1 MSGIIRVHK
10 IVQKTEAEGPGL
22 RIAIWVQGCSI
33 HCHNCYEKD
42 TWDVNGGYAM
52 SIDEIVALANE
63 VEGITVLGGE
73 PSEQAESVAE
83 LLEQFKL
90 RNKNCIVFSGHT
102 LEELKHIGS
111 DAIDSMLKFTD
122 VLIDGRYDEL
132 KKELIR
138 PMIGSTNQRFISLS
152 DEGKELTKRIEQYRN
167 SIEVH
172 ILPNGSVS
180 VNGMWKE
187 GKL

>member
-10 IVQKTEAEGPGL
+10 IVKKTESEGPGL

-33 HCHNCYEKD
+33 HCRNCYEKD
-42 TWDVNGGYAM
+42 TWDVNGGDSM

-73 PSEQAESVAE
+73 PSEQAEGVAE

-90 RNKNCIVFSGHT
+90 QDKNCIVFSGHT
-102 LEELKHIGS
+102 LEELMDKGS
-111 DAIDSMLKFTD
+111 DAIDDMLKFTD
-122 VLIDGRYDEL
+122 VLIDGGFDEQ

-138 PMIGSTNQRFISLS
+138 PMVGSSNQRFISLS
-152 DEGKELTKRIEQYRN
+152 DEGDVLIKRIKQYRN
-167 SIEVH
+167 SIEIH
-172 ILPNGSVS
+172 ILTNGSVS

-187 GKL
+187 GE